1 MKKESTGIEAVLG
14 TKLPVIISNVI
25 IIPAHGVAMSLLIDH
40 LTACEVGTI
49 YTYCG

>member
-1 MKKESTGIEAVLG
+1 MKKESTGTEAVLG
-14 TKLPVIISNVI
+14 TKLPVIISNV